1 MLNNQRA
8 MTDMTIMTLKHS
20 LCGCLVDV
28 SAEQIARFI
37 NHPGIGLLEWRLD
50 DFLRRHSV
58 EATIRAMELLSVSP
72 RRPVLVTNRPMGEGG
87 LFEGPETLRIY
98 ILQKAVEAGA
108 EWVDL
113 EWAASGDALERL
125 QSSTADVLLSHHDF
139 SGTPDRE
146 SLRSMAREMAARGT
160 RAIKIVTY
168 AHQPEDNLRVLDL
181 IPFGRRELGIDVIA
195 FCMGPLGRWSRFACL
210 MLGSPWTYVQL
221 PGTSPVASGQF
232 SLDEMRALLKLGGW
246 MDGN

>member
-1 MLNNQRA
+1 MLNNHGPV
-8 MTDMTIMTLKHS
+8 TDMTTTPLKSS

-28 SAEQIARFI
+28 SAEQIAEFL

-50 DFLRRHSV
+50 DFLRHHSV

-72 RRPVLVTNRPMGEGG
+72 RRPVLVTNRPMAEGG
-87 LFEGPETLRIY
+87 LFEDPETLRID

-125 QSSTADVLLSHHDF
+125 QSKDVRVLISHHDF

-168 AHQPEDNLRVLDL
+168 AHESEDNLRVLDL

-210 MLGSPWTYVQL
+210 PLGSPWTYVQL
-221 PGTSPVASGQF
+221 PGTSPAAPGQF

-246 MDGN
+246 MEGN